1 MLKKILIA
9 VGILAVLGIVGIVF
23 VGNKIDSAIKA
34 REPEFRQYVTM
45 TVEEQNAY
53 VEKNIESFMQMISKE
68 ADTQGRAVIEKI
80 KTDPELKT
88 AAIDLGRSIVATFI
102 LANEDILKDLSTEVH
117 NSLKSEAEQMD
128 SRNNR
133 FHDIIEKYI
142 PKEK

>member
-53 VEKNIESFMQMISKE
+53 VEKNIESFMQMMTKE
-68 ADTQGRAVIEKI
+68 ADSQGRAVIEKI

-102 LANEDILKDLSTEVH
+102 LANEDILKDLSTEIH

-128 SRNNR
+128 NRNNR